1 MISQL
6 FRNQPPVHPV
16 FSDRGPPL
24 PTELTVRF
32 APMTDGLVAVASA
45 RGVIQLNPDADPYTL
60 GYALL
65 REARRFAQRL
75 IGVNEE

>member
-1 MISQL
+1 
-6 FRNQPPVHPV
+6 
-16 FSDRGPPL
+16 
-24 PTELTVRF
+24 
-32 APMTDGLVAVASA
+32 MTDGLVAVASA